1 MPPFR
6 LCAVLID
13 CRTPDLDGAVRFWGE
28 ALGRPVDPDHPGSRG
43 NYRMLQ
49 TPPDEP
55 IVEIQRVDHEPGPH
69 RHRD

>member
-1 MPPFR
+1 MHHSR

-49 TPPDEP
+49 TRPTSPSW
-55 IVEIQRVDHEPGPH
+55 RSSASTTRAGST
-69 RHRD
+69 